1 MFKTPDL
8 NDIVYVRGV
17 GENWY
22 GPLLLVSKS
31 YLQYGPLE
39 EDVQVECTFV
49 DTNGEVMT
57 FTDPEYKII
66 LQRPAVPESSFFD

>member
-1 MFKTPDL
+1 MFETPEL
-8 NDIVYVRGV
+8 NEVVYVRGV

-22 GPLLLVSKS
+22 GPLITVSKS

-39 EDVQVECTFV
+39 EDVQVECTFM
-49 DTNGEVMT
+49 DTEGRIMT

-66 LQRPAVPESSFFD
+66 LQKETNPQSSFFD